1 MTRAMHEKGENAKP
15 TLALVSLGCAKNA
28 VDLQVRAGALLKR
41 GYRLSPDPDSAD
53 VAIVNTCAFI
63 ASARAEA
70 ESEIARALALKSRGR
85 YRRVVVAGCYPK
97 RYPRAYA
104 KFPGVDSWD
113 GVPERWEEPEM
124 PELRFTGKAFAYLK
138 IAEGCSHRCSYC
150 AIPAIRGRFRSR
162 PADSIL
168 REAKALLK
176 SGCREL
182 DIVAQDPM
190 MYGCDLKPRMEL
202 ADLLWMLDRLPGRF
216 WVRILYTYPSEITDE
231 FLDWLNTSRHAVKYV
246 DVPLQH
252 TVPEV
257 LARMNRVRAIEPS
270 LVAAEALRAA
280 VPGVTLRTTVM
291 TGFPGET
298 PLRFARMRADLKR
311 MQFDRLGAFAYSP
324 EAGTKGAK
332 MSGRPSRKVA
342 EERERIVMSDAEA
355 VWKVKSAR
363 QIGSVEEALV
373 VAPGVARLAS
383 QAPDVDG
390 VVYLLDSERARAVRV
405 GDFAT
410 VRLESVSGFDFE
422 GDVL

>member
-1 MTRAMHEKGENAKP
+1 MHEKGENAKP

-85 YRRVVVAGCYPK
+85 YGRVVVAGCYPK

-202 ADLLWMLDRLPGRF
+202 ADLLWMLDKLPGRF
-216 WVRILYTYPSEITDE
+216 WVRVSTLSAPLRYCGLSV
-231 FLDWLNTSRHAVKYV
+231 SRC
-246 DVPLQH
+246 L
-252 TVPEV
+252 
-257 LARMNRVRAIEPS
+257 S
-270 LVAAEALRAA
+270 SSAEAALPFPAFCSSS
-280 VPGVTLRTTVM
+280 PGL
-291 TGFPGET
+291 P
-298 PLRFARMRADLKR
+298 
-311 MQFDRLGAFAYSP
+311 
-324 EAGTKGAK
+324 
-332 MSGRPSRKVA
+332 
-342 EERERIVMSDAEA
+342 
-355 VWKVKSAR
+355 
-363 QIGSVEEALV
+363 
-373 VAPGVARLAS
+373 
-383 QAPDVDG
+383 
-390 VVYLLDSERARAVRV
+390 
-405 GDFAT
+405 
-410 VRLESVSGFDFE
+410 
-422 GDVL
+422 

>member
-1 MTRAMHEKGENAKP
+1 MPGRIGGIYGKISPMTRAMHEKGENAKP

-53 VAIVNTCAFI
+53 VVIVNTCAFI

-104 KFPGVDSWD
+104 KF
-113 GVPERWEEPEM
+113 
-124 PELRFTGKAFAYLK
+124 
-138 IAEGCSHRCSYC
+138 
-150 AIPAIRGRFRSR
+150 
-162 PADSIL
+162 
-168 REAKALLK
+168 
-176 SGCREL
+176 
-182 DIVAQDPM
+182 
-190 MYGCDLKPRMEL
+190 
-202 ADLLWMLDRLPGRF
+202 
-216 WVRILYTYPSEITDE
+216 
-231 FLDWLNTSRHAVKYV
+231 
-246 DVPLQH
+246 
-252 TVPEV
+252 
-257 LARMNRVRAIEPS
+257 
-270 LVAAEALRAA
+270 
-280 VPGVTLRTTVM
+280 PGVTLRTTVM

-410 VRLESVSGFDFE
+410 VRLESVSGFDVE